1 MIEEHAIFR
10 LALNG
15 STSAAGSRA
24 LAEERPVAFEVNGLG
39 YAVMLA
45 TPSDL
50 EDFAI
55 GFALSERLAQ
65 QASDISMI
73 DIAEVDGGHIV
84 RLTIP
89 SLGSELSDRV
99 RLRATEGGCGL
110 CGIRS
115 IEEVLAPPVP
125 LTAKPQVT
133 RAAITASLAAIS
145 DFQPLGQANGAMH
158 AAAFCDPDGN
168 IRLAREDVGRHNALD
183 KLIGAMTRAQ
193 VDPSQGFILL
203 TARCSVELV
212 DKTARCGC
220 PILVT
225 ISAPTTLAVEHAKA
239 ARLTLLA
246 LARPDS
252 ALVMN
257 DPHGLFTDG

>member
-1 MIEEHAIFR
+1 MIAEHAIFR
-10 LALNG
+10 LALDG
-15 STSAAGSRA
+15 STSAAGFRE
-24 LAEERPVAFEVNGLG
+24 LAEECPVAFEVNGLG

-45 TPSDL
+45 SPSDL

-55 GFALSERLAQ
+55 GFALSERLATC
-65 QASDISMI
+65 AEDVTML
-73 DIAEVDGGHIV
+73 DIAKVEGGHIA

-110 CGIRS
+110 CGTRS

-125 LTAKPQVT
+125 LTAKLHVT

-158 AAAFCDPDGN
+158 AAAFCDPDGK

-183 KLIGAMTRAQ
+183 KLIGAMARAQ
-193 VDPSQGFILL
+193 VDSSRGFMLL

-220 PILVT
+220 PLLVT
-225 ISAPTTLAVEHAKA
+225 ISAPTTLAVERAKA
-239 ARLTLLA
+239 AGLTLLA

-257 DPHGLFTDG
+257 DPHRLFIDG